1 MSQCAQ
7 RERRAGKGEGAGAAG
22 VAGLRTQMVF
32 LGSFVQKLHLNG
44 FHYTTLNEPQPEPEL
59 PMGQTRPTMPDP
71 TLSLTPC
78 LPLTHSLVYARSS
91 QLKVKVP
98 NRWGARTSYVN
109 SFNLRWL

>member
-32 LGSFVQKLHLNG
+32 LGGFVQKLHLNG

-59 PMGQTRPTMPDP
+59 PMEPD
-71 TLSLTPC
+71 TT
-78 LPLTHSLVYARSS
+78 YDA
-91 QLKVKVP
+91 
-98 NRWGARTSYVN
+98 
-109 SFNLRWL
+109 